1 MPGVHNENILACEKQ
16 SPTDHYYVENGRVFL
31 TWCNRNGHQLAMPS
45 SYFLDD
51 IEALAKNGVL
61 IEKELPE
68 DHARAISNN
77 RKNMYDIKYA
87 GGVP

>member
-1 MPGVHNENILACEKQ
+1 
-16 SPTDHYYVENGRVFL
+16 
-31 TWCNRNGHQLAMPS
+31 MPS